1 VLFRSNNGLGYE
13 VISQV
18 KEYGEM
24 ENGVQT
30 KAPKVEI
37 IIFNNKADADT
48 FFIKQKA
55 KLDKYIADAELAAL
69 GQPSQPTDTRTI
81 TEKKT
86 TKTISS
92 EIVEKGNRKGQ
103 TRTVTQTNSIQ
114 DVEDTIVSVTE
125 YEAKV
130 GDTTV
135 ALGGKTMTFKEFK
148 DEFPPSDD
156 FAEIFA
162 NWPDLNDDTRITVR
176 KVKRTPTSSRFNTVV
191 EIFSPVLEGK
201 LDVEIKK
208 DDVRYN
214 EELTALGQP
223 TQPTQ
228 PAPPK
233 RSMSALNAMRVGEV
247 EKVEQASDSPF
258 SDALLNE
265 DELRA
270 QAKES
275 KDACK
280 GDLDDLA

>member
-1 VLFRSNNGLGYE
+1 
-13 VISQV
+13 
-18 KEYGEM
+18 
-24 ENGVQT
+24 
-30 KAPKVEI
+30 
-37 IIFNNKADADT
+37 
-48 FFIKQKA
+48 
-55 KLDKYIADAELAAL
+55 
-69 GQPSQPTDTRTI
+69 
-81 TEKKT
+81 
-86 TKTISS
+86 
-92 EIVEKGNRKGQ
+92 
-103 TRTVTQTNSIQ
+103 
-114 DVEDTIVSVTE
+114 
-125 YEAKV
+125 
-130 GDTTV
+130 
-135 ALGGKTMTFKEFK
+135 MTFKEFK

-156 FAEIFA
+156 FDEIFA

-223 TQPTQ
+223 TQPT
-228 PAPPK
+228 PPK